1 MAKELLSVRIPSELM
16 DKINGIAAETRR
28 DKTSVTVELL
38 QRGLDTVNAE
48 PMESENYVS
57 SERFESAMVT
67 LTAKLD
73 RQSEEIDALKKPV
86 LAA

>member
-38 QRGLDTVNAE
+38 QRGLDTVNGQ
-48 PMESENYVS
+48 PIESDNFVS
-57 SERFESAMVT
+57 TEKFEAAIAN
-67 LTAKLD
+67 LTQEIEAVKKL
-73 RQSEEIDALKKPV
+73 E